1 LIALL
6 RNAAM
11 AVTNQRR
18 TTETIN
24 PTFGDPQAVQRVSP
38 SVPIHTKHKLRSSQI
53 RPRYDNFLPFF

>member
-53 RPRYDNFLPFF
+53 RPRQ